1 MDLMH
6 TGALGRQRLRGVE
19 LRQWPTSLLLLR
31 GDPVFVLA
39 RELATI
45 VRESIHRRSSR
56 IRVSPMSL
64 TWLRTHECEYDKH
77 GAES

>member
-6 TGALGRQRLRGVE
+6 NGALGDQRLRGVE
-19 LRQWPTSLLLLR
+19 LGQWPISLLLLR
-31 GDPVFVLA
+31 GEPVLVLA

-45 VRESIHRRSSR
+45 VRESIRRRSPE

-64 TWLRTHECEYDKH
+64 TWLRTHECQYDKH
-77 GAES
+77 RAEP